1 MKILF
6 IASGNQQ
13 IASIMCALD
22 RMGHET
28 GMYPKS
34 IETVDSIEDE
44 EKRLKTFLMNNKVD
58 FVISNLFAPVIAR
71 LTWELEIKYAVY
83 GMDSPMYET
92 YLPVIP
98 RYDNCY
104 LFFFDKREYQMAR
117 RKEYTNVYY
126 LPLAADVAWTESL
139 VITDE
144 EIRKYGCDM
153 SFVGSLYSN
162 NIYDR
167 YSERFSDEAG
177 QIFSEIM
184 ERSAFQWDG
193 QDRLGMLLTPELTAY
208 IRKVCPEV
216 YSKPYELSDEYLLKE
231 YFLARKLT
239 HIERTL
245 LMELLAERYDIHLY
259 TRSDEIVPEGIRRFP
274 EVSQM
279 TGDRKS
285 VV

>member
-117 RKEYTNVYY
+117 RKE
-126 LPLAADVAWTESL
+126 
-139 VITDE
+139 
-144 EIRKYGCDM
+144 
-153 SFVGSLYSN
+153 
-162 NIYDR
+162 
-167 YSERFSDEAG
+167 
-177 QIFSEIM
+177 
-184 ERSAFQWDG
+184 
-193 QDRLGMLLTPELTAY
+193 
-208 IRKVCPEV
+208 
-216 YSKPYELSDEYLLKE
+216 
-231 YFLARKLT
+231 
-239 HIERTL
+239 
-245 LMELLAERYDIHLY
+245 
-259 TRSDEIVPEGIRRFP
+259 
-274 EVSQM
+274 
-279 TGDRKS
+279 
-285 VV
+285 

>member
-184 ERSAFQWDG
+184 DG
-193 QDRLGMLLTPELTAY
+193 AHFSGMGRTDS
-208 IRKVCPEV
+208 VC
-216 YSKPYELSDEYLLKE
+216 Y
-231 YFLARKLT
+231 
-239 HIERTL
+239 
-245 LMELLAERYDIHLY
+245 
-259 TRSDEIVPEGIRRFP
+259 
-274 EVSQM
+274 
-279 TGDRKS
+279 
-285 VV
+285 